1 MAARRVLRIVC
12 TVPKWTVFF
21 VLWYNQNMEPKINT
35 RDFFINLGAIVALYT
50 SVVSLLNLLFTVIN
64 TAYPQVTNGYNYFGS
79 GSISWPVATLIIFFP
94 IFILLMWLLE
104 KDYRVFPEKQ
114 NSGIHRWL
122 TYITLFIA
130 GIAIAVDL
138 ITVLYYFLDGQEL
151 TTGFV
156 LKVLVLLIVAS
167 GIFSYYLSDVL
178 GKLTAKR
185 RNVYRVVAC
194 LAVLLSIVWG
204 FTVLGSPYTQRLYKY
219 DEQKINDLMSINNEI
234 TNYYALNGK
243 LPANLSDLSAN
254 YYIPLN
260 DKETDKPYEYQ
271 KIESLKYNL
280 CAEFNKDSF
289 NYGNENTPKPTFY
302 GDISWIHKA
311 GRYCFTQT
319 LNPNIYSKAVP
330 APLR

>member
-1 MAARRVLRIVC
+1 MNFWIPEKGRILNVWANILSCDRTKTRFGQNVQHRVLNNQITALFRLLIPRCGV
-12 TVPKWTVFF
+12 
-21 VLWYNQNMEPKINT
+21 YNKRMEPQTKSGA

-50 SVVSLLNLLFTVIN
+50 SVVSLLNLLFTIIN
-64 TAYPQVTNGYNYFGS
+64 TAYPQITNGYNYFGS

-167 GIFSYYLSDVL
+167 GIF
-178 GKLTAKR
+178 
-185 RNVYRVVAC
+185 
-194 LAVLLSIVWG
+194 
-204 FTVLGSPYTQRLYKY
+204 
-219 DEQKINDLMSINNEI
+219 
-234 TNYYALNGK
+234 
-243 LPANLSDLSAN
+243 
-254 YYIPLN
+254 
-260 DKETDKPYEYQ
+260 
-271 KIESLKYNL
+271 
-280 CAEFNKDSF
+280 
-289 NYGNENTPKPTFY
+289 
-302 GDISWIHKA
+302 
-311 GRYCFTQT
+311 
-319 LNPNIYSKAVP
+319 
-330 APLR
+330 